1 MAVAIKVRRAD
12 KYPRPRRM
20 IRTIVAGKMNVVVH
34 VPNNCSPIARVV
46 QEVIGVTVV
55 IKVELTTS
63 ADTRRSSDCCLQSI
77 DRTPLLAVHVS
88 AGDLVCPK
96 LLLRF
101 RLRGHRQWQPLL
113 SICQGSS
120 YEE

>member
-63 ADTRRSSDCCLQSI
+63 ADTRRTPHCWLRSV
-77 DRTPLLAVHVS
+77 DRHSPVGCS
-88 AGDLVCPK
+88 
-96 LLLRF
+96 RF
-101 RLRGHRQWQPLL
+101 RW
-113 SICQGSS
+113 GSRLPQTALAFPP
-120 YEE
+120 EGPQAVAGPAEHMPREL